1 MHLVLSLE
9 IGGLERLVVDLAR
22 EGQRQ
27 GQRITVA
34 CVERRGRLAPEVEAL
49 EIPVLCADKPPGVR
63 PRTVLT
69 LGALMRRA
77 RPDVIHS
84 HQITALFYG
93 GLAARACGIPVV
105 HTEHG
110 KHYTGSG
117 TSRWVGRAAGWQAA
131 RFLCVSQ
138 EIADGVRA
146 MRVAPA
152 SRIGVVVNG
161 VDLTKFNRCSTAV
174 ADALRATL
182 GIPRAAPVV
191 GTVGRLA
198 EIKRQDLLLRG
209 FARLRERRPDA
220 HLLLVGE
227 GPVGDDLRRLAAD
240 LGLSDSVH
248 FAGYQGQPESYLAVM
263 DVFALTSRSE
273 GMPVAVLE
281 AWAARVPVVASRVGA
296 LPEMIESGRNGLLF
310 DFADEA
316 GLVRLLETCLGDRAL
331 ADGLRAAGHADV
343 EARYSLAA
351 MARAYRRE
359 YETVLRRSSGPD

>member
-27 GQRITVA
+27 GQRVTVA
-34 CVERRGRLAPEVEAL
+34 CVESRGRLASEVEAL
-49 EIPVLCADKPPGVR
+49 AIPVLCADKPAGVR

-69 LGALMRRA
+69 LGALMGEA
-77 RPDVIHS
+77 LPDVIHS
-84 HQITALFYG
+84 HQITALLYG
-93 GLAARACGIPVV
+93 GLAARALGIPVV

-110 KHYTGSG
+110 KHYAGSG

-146 MRVAPA
+146 LKVAPA
-152 SRIGVVVNG
+152 SRIGVVANG
-161 VDLTKFNRCSTAV
+161 VDLAKFAQATTAGS
-174 ADALRATL
+174 DALRATL
-182 GIPRAAPVV
+182 GIPRGASVV

-209 FARLRERRPDA
+209 FARLRERRPDS
-220 HLLLVGE
+220 HLLLVGD
-227 GPVGDDLRRLAAD
+227 GPAADELRRLAAG
-240 LGLSDSVH
+240 LGLGGCVH
-248 FAGYQGQPESYLAVM
+248 FAGYQSHPESYLALM

-281 AWAARVPVVASRVGA
+281 AWAARVPVIASRVGG

-316 GLVRLLETCLGDRAL
+316 GLVSLLETCLGDRAV
-331 ADGLRAAGHADV
+331 ADRLRAAAHADV

-351 MARAYRRE
+351 MARTYQRE
-359 YETVLRRSSGPD
+359 YEGVLRRSE